1 MQGGGLYFKVNFA
14 GCCWN
19 SATEAYRRT
28 DQSLPCYMTCLLLR
42 FRHFN
47 SLEQGPRSNFEI
59 EGAWLNIGGGGG
71 KIHFFLQTLYNF
83 NNIGG
88 HMPPP
93 LPPLPLLHG
102 PCRISIDQALEHG
115 GRPDF
120 PGIMVTIERLH
131 MHAGSTV
138 FELFFALQ

>member
-1 MQGGGLYFKVNFA
+1 MAEY
-14 GCCWN
+14 W
-19 SATEAYRRT
+19 
-28 DQSLPCYMTCLLLR
+28 
-42 FRHFN
+42 
-47 SLEQGPRSNFEI
+47 
-59 EGAWLNIGGGGG
+59 GGGGA
-71 KIHFFLQTLYNF
+71 KYTFSYKLFIILIIL
-83 NNIGG
+83 GG
-88 HMPPP
+88 TCPP